1 MVTIGWEELAEHQE
15 KGDSA
20 EWLKGRIKA
29 DKERQIMEDLFGVRQ
44 SDDRE
49 EAEE

>member
-1 MVTIGWEELAEHQE
+1 MITIGWEELAEHQE

-20 EWLKGRIKA
+20 EWLEGKIKA
-29 DKERQIMEDLFGVRQ
+29 DKERQLLEDLFGVRQ
-44 SDDRE
+44 NDCHE